1 MNHKDNV
8 LISFLHLLASLL
20 KTSEEWGKKSLHAEM
35 RKELRKDSLLETTVW
50 VMPGQQAGEGSA
62 GQGCQL

>member
-1 MNHKDNV
+1 
-8 LISFLHLLASLL
+8 LHLLASLL
-20 KTSEEWGKKSLHAEM
+20 KTSEEWGKKSLHAEV